1 MISITN
7 LTRGPHTLQLQ
18 SAHDALDAKTHD
30 HAERVD
36 MPDGSTGIV
45 MRTLTLPPAL
55 HFGPLEKLGPFPDSV
70 AEDPTVIA
78 QKRAKLIRVD
88 VVPAT

>member
-7 LTRGPHTLQLQ
+7 MTRGPHTLQLQ
-18 SAHDALDAKTHD
+18 RAHEDMAAKTHD

-36 MPDGSTGIV
+36 MPDGSTGV
-45 MRTLTLPPAL
+45 VTRTLTLPPAL
-55 HFGPLEKLGPFPDSV
+55 HFGPLATLGPFPDSV
-70 AEDPTVIA
+70 ADDPTVVA

-88 VVPAT
+88 AVPAT